1 VRGGFVEHLVHGEDL
16 LLLPEG
22 VGRVVR
28 DEVVPRLGGIA
39 EVDRWIQS
47 AARPFFRR
55 LSYQWDD
62 VLQDVRLEVFKAL
75 SSGQF
80 RGDANLKTYVWRV
93 VSHSC
98 LDLVRKATRWRWTD
112 VEESSEAQEIADQ
125 RAQDETVSLSTTDLL
140 TRVMEQVSEDCRRLW
155 QMLFAGLSYKEMSGE
170 LDVKEGALRVRVLRC
185 RKKATEIRDVLMGE
199 ET

>member
-1 VRGGFVEHLVHGEDL
+1 MAKESDATIEAYLSGDSATV
-16 LLLPEG
+16 
-22 VGRVVR
+22 
-28 DEVVPRLGGIA
+28 A

-55 LSYQWDD
+55 LSFQWDD

-98 LDLVRKATRWRWTD
+98 LDLVRKASRWRWTD
-112 VEESSEAQEIADQ
+112 IEESTEAQEIADQ
-125 RAQDETVSLSTTDLL
+125 RAQDETLSLSMTDLV
-140 TRVMEQVSEDCRRLW
+140 TRVLEQVSDECRHLW
-155 QMLFAGLSYKEMSGE
+155 QMLFAGLSYKEMSSE

-185 RKKATEIRDVLMGE
+185 RKKAVEIRDSLDAE
-199 ET
+199 AE